1 MPGNCGA
8 DVSRARSIG
17 LSRLLVA
24 LVPHYSSLCSYLCA
38 SLLTVLHVVYAIVR
52 LSSGKKPIHFDRF
65 NYLLDCW
72 LPRVPLASLADSR
85 SDSHLLRLPNFFP
98 PSLGACSQAILF

>member
-24 LVPHYSSLCSYLCA
+24 LVPHYSSLCSYMRK
-38 SLLTVLHVVYAIVR
+38 SV
-52 LSSGKKPIHFDRF
+52 
-65 NYLLDCW
+65 DC
-72 LPRVPLASLADSR
+72 LACCIC
-85 SDSHLLRLPNFFP
+85 H
-98 PSLGACSQAILF
+98 CSA